1 MLGSSPSEKDAKQM
15 GAKKGELRRIRKEH
29 KAFKKHPHGVGVQH
43 YLLVP
48 DVDAHHRSALRRKV
62 EVLRPPTSHFY
73 GIRDYVAVDPDGHQ
87 LVFFSRVEVTDEI
100 APVPRR
106 KRRKSATP
114 VESEVLVE
122 PASEPELV
130 PQ

>member
-1 MLGSSPSEKDAKQM
+1 MYSGLAM
-15 GAKKGELRRIRKEH
+15 
-29 KAFKKHPHGVGVQH
+29 
-43 YLLVP
+43 YM
-48 DVDAHHRSALRRKV
+48 
-62 EVLRPPTSHFY
+62 LRPPTSHFY

-130 PQ
+130 PQSAGVPERWVRARRAILDYPVRASQGCRFAAAPLALTGPCP